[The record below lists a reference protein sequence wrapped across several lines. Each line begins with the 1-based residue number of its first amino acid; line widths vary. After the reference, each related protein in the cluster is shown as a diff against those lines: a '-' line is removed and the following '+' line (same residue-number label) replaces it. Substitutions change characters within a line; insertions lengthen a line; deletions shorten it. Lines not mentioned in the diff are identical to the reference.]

1 MHRLSETNHP
11 SDGRCNMSYPKLN
24 PEPLSR
30 LWFLARGYKQA
41 DPRYTKGRPV
51 WLHPKTNDALGKYG
65 QKLSMRLIPYKKY
78 GPNLNQYLALDNPHG
93 SMYLARL
100 KYLTFVGPIPK
111 GYTIDHIDGNTLNND
126 IRNLRAVPP
135 AINYRDGGFMRKLR
149 NKGIIVAMFPGII
162 LEGYERMAE
171 WKASHTER
179 QYKRLTRE
187 ELLRIFVGPTFSVV
201 DTSDLDSLDINRHYD
216 PMVERD

>member
-1 MHRLSETNHP
+1 MKNSKIKPLR
-11 SDGRCNMSYPKLN
+11 
-24 PEPLSR
+24 EPLSR
-30 LWFLARGYKQA
+30 IWFLSRGYKQA

-78 GPNLNQYLALDNPHG
+78 GPKLNQYLDLDNKHG
-93 SMYLARL
+93 SMLLARL
-100 KYLTFVGPIPK
+100 KYLTFKGEIKP

-126 IRNLRAVPP
+126 IRNLRAVPD
-135 AINYRDGGFMRKLR
+135 AINRRDGGFMRKLR

-162 LEGYERMAE
+162 LEGYQRMAE
-171 WKASHTER
+171 WKNSHSSYE
-179 QYKRLTRE
+179 YARLTRE

-201 DTSDLDSLDINRHYD
+201 DISDLDSLDINRHYD